1 MLIKVYQDITEEKD
15 INQLKADWL
24 LSMTHR
30 SIIKLTGLFFKK
42 KKKKKKRLQK
52 VLYSK

>member
-15 INQLKADWL
+15 INQLKADLL

-30 SIIKLTGLFFKK
+30 SIMNLKGLFLKK
-42 KKKKKKRLQK
+42 KKKTSAESTLF
-52 VLYSK
+52 